1 VSTAQETEEALAR
14 PLERFADLHAAALR
28 VRGVIDL
35 SYPNPLT
42 WRDPRAFELLGTVS
56 ARASQRDLQYT
67 PFGGNMIVRRRVATA
82 LSARFG
88 VRLGAADIVLTP
100 GATAALNVAFAALF
114 HSGDEVLVVTPCWM
128 DYHLYLARLGVRV
141 IGVPA
146 GPGKRLDVAA
156 LAAAWSPA
164 AAGVII
170 SQPSCPAG
178 VVYGEQELTA
188 LADLL
193 RDAPAREGRSP
204 VLVSDE
210 VHRDQVW
217 DGTLISPMQI
227 WPETVSVYS
236 FGKAWAL
243 QGQRTGYLALGP
255 GLAARPGMAARV
267 SRAVRAMGFCAPT
280 ALMQRL
286 LLEIVDLVP
295 DSGSLR
301 RDQQALRAL
310 LASQGHEV
318 IPAQATSF
326 VYVRCP
332 SGTDD
337 WQFVTRLAGCGVLA
351 MPSELFHEC
360 GHYRLAINVPAEQFP
375 EIARRLAAVVTPAAL
390 GGPANLR

>member
-1 VSTAQETEEALAR
+1 MEEALAR

-28 VRGVIDL
+28 MPGVIDL
-35 SYPNPLT
+35 SYPNPLA
-42 WRDPRAFELLGTVS
+42 WRDRRAFELLGAVS
-56 ARASQRDLQYT
+56 ARVHQRDLQYT

-100 GATAALNVAFAALF
+100 GATGALSVAFAVLF
-114 HSGDEVLVVTPCWM
+114 RPGEEVLVVTPCWM

-146 GPGKRLDVAA
+146 GPGKRLDLAA
-156 LAAAWSPA
+156 LAAAWGPA
-164 AAGVII
+164 TAGVII

-178 VVYGEQELTA
+178 VVYTEQELAA
-188 LADLL
+188 LASLL
-193 RDAPAREGRSP
+193 RDAPARDGRSP

-217 DGTLISPMQI
+217 DGALISPMQV

-255 GLAARPGMAARV
+255 ALAARAGTAARV

-286 LLEIVDLVP
+286 VLEIADLVP
-295 DSGSLR
+295 DCGSLR

-310 LASQGHEV
+310 LADEGYDV
-318 IPAQATSF
+318 VAAQATSF

-332 SGTDD
+332 PGTDD
-337 WQFVTRLAGCGVLA
+337 WQFVTRLAEHGALA
-351 MPSELFHEC
+351 MPSELFHER
-360 GHYRLAINVPAEQFP
+360 GYYRLALNVPAGQFA
-375 EIARRLAAVVTPAAL
+375 EIARRLAAVQTPAAP
-390 GGPANLR
+390 GKHASLR